1 MKSRVVF
8 LAAALAVVVPATAQA
23 QGRVAILMPGAGGGL
38 PNDFLVR
45 NKARI
50 ESAGIRTIMTT
61 SPGEAAAISQAETAK
76 GNKVVLVGMSLGVTH
91 AASALA
97 AGAKVNGAVF
107 VSGMYDQASA
117 NLGSPSRLPATLM
130 IHHAADQCPV
140 TSPDIARNFAQ
151 WSGGKA
157 RIHWINVTGVSQGR
171 YCGARAAHG
180 FFQKDGP
187 AISALVGFVKA
198 R

>member
-1 MKSRVVF
+1 MKHPAVF
-8 LAAALAVVVPATAQA
+8 LAAALVLVVPAAAQA
-23 QGRVAILMPGAGGGL
+23 QERVAILMPGAGGGL

-50 ESAGIRTIMTT
+50 ESAGIRAIMTT
-61 SPGEAAAISQAETAK
+61 SPSQAVSISQAESAK

-97 AGAKVNGAVF
+97 AGAKVNGAVL
-107 VSGMYDQASA
+107 VSGMYNEAKA
-117 NLGSPSRLPATLM
+117 NLGSPSRLPNTLM
-130 IHHAADQCPV
+130 IHHSADLCPV
-140 TSPDIARNFAQ
+140 TSPDIARSFAS

-157 RIHWINVTGVSQGR
+157 RIQWINVTGTSEGR

-180 FFQKDGP
+180 FYQKDGP
-187 AISALVGFVKA
+187 AISAMIGFIKS

>member
-1 MKSRVVF
+1 MKCRVVF
-8 LAAALAVVVPATAQA
+8 LATALAMVVPAAAQA
-23 QGRVAILMPGAGGGL
+23 QDRVAILMPGAGGGL

-50 ESAGIRTIMTT
+50 EGAGIRTVMTT
-61 SPGEAAAISQAETAK
+61 SPAQAVTISQAETAK

-97 AGAKVNGAVF
+97 AGAKVNGAVL
-107 VSGMYDQASA
+107 VSGMYEEARA

-130 IHHAADQCPV
+130 IHHVADLCPV
-140 TSPDIARNFAQ
+140 TSPAIARRFAQ

-157 RIHWINVTGVSQGR
+157 SIRWIDITGVSEGR
-171 YCGARAAHG
+171 YCGAKAAHG
-180 FFQKDGP
+180 FYQKDGP
-187 AISALVGFVKA
+187 AISALVGFVKG